1 MCGPSSLS
9 WNLDLFIWSDGKM
22 PFPLCAL
29 VPPPHAA
36 RCSVP
41 HGMWNGTWRRP
52 RSKDDVLHLPL
63 PPPGVHPCS
72 SWALC
77 CCPGGFSCPSLAR
90 PHPPHLAL
98 RQLPSRL
105 VGKCQAVRDE
115 SGRSGVCQEGP
126 RGVGVLFWQPVLH
139 LDMAKVRPHDKEEQ
153 QRIRLPP

>member
-1 MCGPSSLS
+1 M
-9 WNLDLFIWSDGKM
+9 GKCH
-22 PFPLCAL
+22 FLCAL
-29 VPPPHAA
+29 WYRHPTPPAA
-36 RCSVP
+36 VSPVEC
-41 HGMWNGTWRRP
+41 GMAPGDGLNP
-52 RSKDDVLHLPL
+52 RMMFSTCLL

-77 CCPGGFSCPSLAR
+77 CCPGGFPCPSLAG
-90 PHPPHLAL
+90 PHPRRLAL
-98 RQLPSRL
+98 RQLPSCL

-153 QRIRLPP
+153 QRIRLPYPHDELLVSGTGLSARR